1 MLGLCNG
8 KVFEILL
15 HKNFQLTAND
25 DTEVHCNCLSNINI
39 CDRTD
44 SGISREF
51 GTYLRY
57 IKTLKFADKPD
68 YNYLKNLFR
77 NSLSINR
84 WMEDNVF
91 DWMILSSDQP
101 TPSSTTT
108 VNPSPTDNKTD
119 VVKTE
124 QLINQISLK
133 DKKVDPRIV
142 IEEEE
147 AVNGI
152 CHNNNQV
159 SPRNSTGNNE
169 SIQQI
174 GMYVSPSVSPS
185 VTVSEFEDVQVTY
198 DNTKQKGVR
207 KRLK

>member
-1 MLGLCNG
+1 M
-8 KVFEILL
+8 
-15 HKNFQLTAND
+15 
-25 DTEVHCNCLSNINI
+25 
-39 CDRTD
+39 
-44 SGISREF
+44 
-51 GTYLRY
+51 
-57 IKTLKFADKPD
+57 
-68 YNYLKNLFR
+68 
-77 NSLSINR
+77 
-84 WMEDNVF
+84 F

-147 AVNGI
+147 GVNGI

-207 KRLK
+207 KKAEIK